1 MRTVRELEKVLAEP
15 SDSLMR
21 DMAALDGD
29 ILILG
34 VGGKMGPSLAR
45 LARNAIQQAE
55 VDKEVIGVSRFSSGR
70 LREELEADGI
80 KTMAVDL
87 LEEEQLKSLPEVK
100 NVIFMAGNKFGT
112 TGNEH
117 FSWAMNTYLPG
128 RVAEKFRKSRIV
140 AFSTGNGYPLTPLAL
155 GGASEDYPPNPVG
168 EYAQSCLGRERVLEY
183 FSHKYGTPVVLF
195 RLNYAIDMRYGVLLE
210 IAKAVKEQEPIDL
223 AMGHVNVIWQGDA
236 NEMAIRAFT
245 CCSSPPRVLN
255 VTGPETVSVRWLAER
270 FGELFDVT
278 PRFVNEEQD
287 TALLSN
293 ASRSHQLFGYPRVSL
308 LQMVEWTAQW
318 VEANGLTIDKPTH
331 FQERQGAF

>member
-80 KTMAVDL
+80 KTIAVDL

-100 NVIFMAGNKFGT
+100 KRHLYGWHQVWDDGKRIL
-112 TGNEH
+112 
-117 FSWAMNTYLPG
+117 SWAMNTYLPG

-140 AFSTGNGYPLTPLAL
+140 AFFHWKCVSAHTPCARGSIGRLPAEPRW
-155 GGASEDYPPNPVG
+155 GVRPVMFGA
-168 EYAQSCLGRERVLEY
+168 
-183 FSHKYGTPVVLF
+183 GTRFGVLF
-195 RLNYAIDMRYGVLLE
+195 T
-210 IAKAVKEQEPIDL
+210 Q
-223 AMGHVNVIWQGDA
+223 
-236 NEMAIRAFT
+236 
-245 CCSSPPRVLN
+245 
-255 VTGPETVSVRWLAER
+255 VRDTR
-270 FGELFDVT
+270 RPFPVELC
-278 PRFVNEEQD
+278 
-287 TALLSN
+287 
-293 ASRSHQLFGYPRVSL
+293 H
-308 LQMVEWTAQW
+308 
-318 VEANGLTIDKPTH
+318 
-331 FQERQGAF
+331 